1 MLPTTCRRRFFSGST
16 ALLAACM
23 ALTGW
28 AGGMQSA
35 SGSELSDGKAEV
47 TGAPRGHAHNDYLH
61 PRPLA
66 DALALGF
73 VSVEADVF
81 VVDGDLLVAHT
92 RREIRPGETLRKLY
106 LEPLRKRV
114 QDNAGRVDPA
124 RSESLILLVDIKS
137 DAEATYRVLHEQL
150 AEYAEILSRMENGRW
165 QPGPVTVVVSGN
177 RPQETIAKQSL
188 RYVGIDGRLSD
199 LGDGRPAELVPLISD
214 RWGSHFSWNGTGPM
228 PDDQRRRLSDIV
240 AQTKAAGQQLRF
252 WATPESV
259 ALWTELA
266 DAGVDLIGTDELE
279 RLAQFLESRRE

>member
-1 MLPTTCRRRFFSGST
+1 
-16 ALLAACM
+16 
-23 ALTGW
+23 
-28 AGGMQSA
+28 MQTA
-35 SGSELSDGKAEV
+35 SGSE
-47 TGAPRGHAHNDYLH
+47 
-61 PRPLA
+61 
-66 DALALGF
+66 
-73 VSVEADVF
+73 
-81 VVDGDLLVAHT
+81 
-92 RREIRPGETLRKLY
+92 
-106 LEPLRKRV
+106 
-114 QDNAGRVDPA
+114 
-124 RSESLILLVDIKS
+124 
-137 DAEATYRVLHEQL
+137 
-150 AEYAEILSRMENGRW
+150 LSRMENGRW

-228 PDDQRRRLSDIV
+228 PEDQRRRLSDIV

-279 RLAQFLESRRE
+279 RLARFLESRRE

>member
-1 MLPTTCRRRFFSGST
+1 MLPTSCRRQFFSGSA
-16 ALLAACM
+16 ALLAACT

-28 AGGMQSA
+28 AGGMQTA
-35 SGSELSDGKAEV
+35 SGSE
-47 TGAPRGHAHNDYLH
+47 
-61 PRPLA
+61 
-66 DALALGF
+66 
-73 VSVEADVF
+73 
-81 VVDGDLLVAHT
+81 
-92 RREIRPGETLRKLY
+92 
-106 LEPLRKRV
+106 
-114 QDNAGRVDPA
+114 
-124 RSESLILLVDIKS
+124 
-137 DAEATYRVLHEQL
+137 
-150 AEYAEILSRMENGRW
+150 LSRMENGRW

-228 PDDQRRRLSDIV
+228 PEDQRRRLSDIV

-279 RLAQFLESRRE
+279 RLARFLESRRE